1 MTPSIRNAETTAIL
15 PGILP
20 ARVLKIPVLLCV
32 VCLACLPLF
41 GSPYLLDVANRTCI
55 AVIGALGLNI
65 LTGFTGQIS
74 LGNAAFMAI
83 GAFATGY
90 FGNKTGLNTLFA
102 LPLSGLVAALLGMVI
117 GIPSLRLK
125 ELYLAMA
132 TLAAHFIVEFLV
144 VRWESVTGG
153 VNGLT
158 IPAPTIAGYPLDSD
172 GSIFWLVYPLM
183 VVTIIFCSNI
193 FRTRM
198 GRAFI
203 AIRDHETAAAVMGIN
218 VFSCKLASFGL
229 SSFLV
234 GMSGAL
240 MACHARIISPENFP
254 IALAI
259 DALGMIIIGGLG
271 SISGAV
277 LGAVLLT
284 LLPEGLRL
292 ATTTLSGHYP
302 SLVTMLASLKELVFS
317 ILVIGFLIFQPHG
330 MAAWWRKLNTAAAGK
345 PAKHT
350 TRMEV

>member
-1 MTPSIRNAETTAIL
+1 MKGSEPQPDIRPEI

-20 ARVLKIPVLLCV
+20 DGAMKLLVLLLV
-32 VCLACLPLF
+32 AVLAALPLF
-41 GSPYLLDVANRTCI
+41 GSSYMLDVANRTCI

-90 FGNKTGLNTLFA
+90 LGTRFGINTLYTI
-102 LPLSGLVAALLGMVI
+102 PLAGLITALLGMVI

-125 ELYLAMA
+125 GLYLAMA
-132 TLAAHFIVEFLV
+132 TLAAHFIVEFAV

-153 VNGLT
+153 VNGLS
-158 IPAPTIAGYPLDSD
+158 IPAPTIAGTSLDTDSR
-172 GSIFWLVYPLM
+172 IFWLVYP
-183 VVTIIFCSNI
+183 VTIAAIIFCLNL
-193 FRTRM
+193 FRTRT

-203 AIRDHETAAAVMGIN
+203 AIRDQETAASVMGID
-218 VFSCKLASFGL
+218 VFRFKLASFGL

-234 GMSGAL
+234 GISGSL
-240 MACHARIISPENFP
+240 MACQARIISPENFP
-254 IALAI
+254 ISIAI

-271 SISGAV
+271 SVAGSI

-292 ATTTLSGHYP
+292 AATSLSSIFP
-302 SLVTMLASLKELVFS
+302 ELISMLSSLKELVFS
-317 ILVIGFLIFQPHG
+317 ILVICFLIFQPHG
-330 MAAWWRKLNTAAAGK
+330 MAAWWRRLASA
-345 PAKHT
+345 
-350 TRMEV
+350 TRHANVQKEK